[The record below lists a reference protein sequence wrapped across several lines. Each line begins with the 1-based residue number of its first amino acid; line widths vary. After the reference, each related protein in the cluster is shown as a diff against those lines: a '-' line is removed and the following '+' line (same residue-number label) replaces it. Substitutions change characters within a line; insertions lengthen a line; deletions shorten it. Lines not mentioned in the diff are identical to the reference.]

1 MERLS
6 YIHSF
11 LSLLI
16 VESFLS
22 LSTCLGKTLYVKT
35 VHAVLLRLKKRLLK
49 MLALVMK
56 QMTLNLCDVTK

>member
-22 LSTCLGKTLYVKT
+22 LNTCLCKTFYVKM
-35 VHAVLLRLKKRLLK
+35 VHAVLLRLKKWLLK
-49 MLALVMK
+49 ILALVMK
-56 QMTLNLCDVTK
+56 QMSLNLSDVTK